1 MNASRTASRPAAFR
15 LITGS
20 ALAVAL
26 LAGCAGAG
34 SADRVSSASG
44 TAERG
49 VSQAERSVEQ
59 QPGDASLRV
68 SLGQVYMKA
77 GRFESAISAFN
88 DALELGDQNP
98 RTALSLAL
106 ANVAIG
112 RNDEAVAIL
121 NDWQGQLQ
129 AADAGLAYAL
139 AGEAR
144 RGTAM
149 LIDAAR
155 STAPTA
161 QTRQNLAY
169 SLALEG
175 RWREARVV
183 MSQDLAPELI
193 SERIGTWAEL
203 TSAGNPRLRI
213 AAMLGAPVRDDAGQP
228 QRLALVAPSVEPQA
242 ATPVEAAPV
251 ETRGANATF
260 AEETSAAP
268 APAFAAV
275 EPAPVAVPAP
285 VAATPEFAAASVQP
299 GFVSMPV
306 IQAIPATVAK
316 QPQVASTVRAE
327 RKPASPASVTAN
339 GTHVVQLGSFTSEES
354 ARRAWGVY
362 TSRNAALRGHRM
374 TIIPATVNGKSY
386 WRVAAGGF
394 DAGSARSMC
403 GSIKSRGGACLAYAS
418 SIPAPADRGGPQMAR
433 RR

>member
-1 MNASRTASRPAAFR
+1 MNASRTASRPVTFR
-15 LITGS
+15 LIVGS
-20 ALAVAL
+20 ALAVVL
-26 LAGCAGAG
+26 LAGCAGSGNAN
-34 SADRVSSASG
+34 RISSASG
-44 TAERG
+44 KSEHG
-49 VSQAERSVEQ
+49 VSQAEGAVEK

-68 SLGQVYMKA
+68 SLGQAYMKA

-88 DALELGDQNP
+88 DALELGDENP

-106 ANVAIG
+106 ANIAIG

-144 RGTAM
+144 RGTAI
-149 LIDAAR
+149 LTDAAR
-155 STAPTA
+155 SSAPTV

-175 RWREARVV
+175 RWREARIV
-183 MSQDLAPELI
+183 MSQDVAPELI
-193 SERIGTWAEL
+193 NDRIGEWAAL
-203 TSAGNPRLRI
+203 TSAGNPRMRI
-213 AAMLGAPVRDDAGQP
+213 AVLLGAPVRTDAGQP
-228 QRLALVAPSVEPQA
+228 ERLALVAPSVAPQA
-242 ATPVEAAPV
+242 EAPV
-251 ETRGANATF
+251 EEAVASATF
-260 AEETSAAP
+260 AEEFSPVTAP
-268 APAFAAV
+268 ALAAA
-275 EPAPVAVPAP
+275 EPAPVAAPVPA
-285 VAATPEFAAASVQP
+285 VAVPELAGASVQP

-306 IQAIPATVAK
+306 VQSIPAAVTK
-316 QPQVASTVRAE
+316 QPRVARTVRAE
-327 RKPASPASVTAN
+327 RKPALPAPVAAG

-362 TSRNAALRGHRM
+362 TSQNAALRGHRM

-418 SIPAPADRGGPQMAR
+418 STPAPADRGGPQMAR